1 MSEKKNP
8 HSSRFGVGQWLESDQ
23 ALFTNWVE
31 GRIHLASAE
40 DDELH
45 PALQNFAETVTADP
59 LLNLLFSEMFQQ
71 VPEGPPYHEDPRGGP
86 RVENFAHMLRMINVV
101 IAQAPEYDETVM
113 AGLPLHAMLNW
124 VMGTKSGFTAFLH
137 PKVNACLKEVLN
149 EWARF
154 LKSPAS
160 CYVLG
165 SETDKGWFGPAARK
179 AMPNFSEDFECQPGE
194 RYHGFTSWD
203 DFFTRKLRPHARPVA
218 YEDDDS
224 VIANC
229 CESAPYKIARRVKL
243 RDEFWIKG
251 EPYSLCDLMM
261 SESLA
266 EYFAGGTVYQA
277 FLDSFSYHR
286 WHSPISGRIVSA
298 YAVEGAYYS
307 ATLAMEPA
315 EALQRQSQ
323 TYLAHVAARA
333 LIFIEA
339 DNPDIGTLCFA
350 AIGMCEV
357 SSCEIAVQVGQRI
370 KKGDQLGMF
379 HFGGSTYC
387 LVFRHGL
394 HIEFDLHG
402 RTPGPFSENIFVN
415 ERLATVGLA

>member
-1 MSEKKNP
+1 MSANKNSKP
-8 HSSRFGVGQWLESDQ
+8 SRFAVGKWLESDQ
-23 ALFTNWVE
+23 ELFERWIE
-31 GRIHLASAE
+31 GRIRLADTVE
-40 DDELH
+40 DELH
-45 PALQNFAETVTADP
+45 PALQHFAETVTGDP

-71 VPEGPPYHEDPRGGP
+71 VPEGPPYHQDPRGGP
-86 RVENFAHMLRMINVV
+86 RVENFAHMLRLINDL

-113 AGLPLHAMLNW
+113 TGLPLHAMLNW
-124 VMGTKSGFTAFLH
+124 VMGTKSGFSAFLH

-160 CYVLG
+160 RYVLHG
-165 SETDKGWFGPAARK
+165 DSDAGWFGPAARK
-179 AMPNFSEDFECQPGE
+179 AMPDFAEDFECQPGE
-194 RYHGFTSWD
+194 PYYGFASWD
-203 DFFTRKLRPHARPVA
+203 DFFTRSLRPNARPIGGL
-218 YEDDDS
+218 EDDS
-224 VIANC
+224 TIANC
-229 CESAPYKIARRVKL
+229 CESAPYKIARDVKL
-243 RDEFWIKG
+243 RDEFWIKA
-251 EPYSLCDLMM
+251 EPYSLADLMM

-266 EYFAGGTVYQA
+266 EYFDGGTVYQA
-277 FLDSFSYHR
+277 FLDAFSYHR

-339 DNPDIGTLCFA
+339 DDPEIGTLCFA
-350 AIGMCEV
+350 AVGMCEV
-357 SSCEIAVQVGQRI
+357 SSCEIAVQIGQRV

-387 LVFRHGL
+387 LVFRRGL
-394 HIEFDLHG
+394 RVEFDLG
-402 RTPGPFSENIFVN
+402 GITPGPFSKNILVN
-415 ERLATVGLA
+415 ERLARIGIG